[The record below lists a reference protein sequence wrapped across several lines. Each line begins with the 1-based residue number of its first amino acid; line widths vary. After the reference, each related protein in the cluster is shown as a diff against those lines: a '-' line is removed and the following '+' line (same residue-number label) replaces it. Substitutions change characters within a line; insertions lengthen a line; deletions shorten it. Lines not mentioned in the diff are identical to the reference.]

1 MLNDYDLFC
10 KLHNEYVEICE
21 TMQNESMTYVLSP
34 DEIAPEKRE
43 RAKELGARISSIMR
57 MERHL
62 EKRNGWLTSFVCND
76 DGCTYWVTN
85 ANHPYGS
92 GHIVNL

>member
-43 RAKELGARISSIMR
+43 RVAPRVGA
-57 MERHL
+57 
-62 EKRNGWLTSFVCND
+62 
-76 DGCTYWVTN
+76 
-85 ANHPYGS
+85 
-92 GHIVNL
+92 